1 MAFIRFIP
9 SERTLE
15 VGKVAAPILAEAL
28 YLTHCSPHLSAF
40 LCVSRCR
47 EGTSYLS
54 SWHVCQV
61 PVSVPE
67 LVYCIQY
74 ICHRCPEAV
83 GSPGDSERRSYNSA
97 SNGSWLL
104 ANWFLC
110 QRQHF
115 PSFFPRSPLL
125 FPVSILS
132 ACLPTTDA
140 DIPAGHMLE
149 LICTLLDVHMCR
161 RMAWVRRCY
170 KKSIL

>member
-1 MAFIRFIP
+1 M
-9 SERTLE
+9 
-15 VGKVAAPILAEAL
+15 AL

-40 LCVSRCR
+40 LCVSRCL
-47 EGTSYLS
+47 EGASYLS
-54 SWHVCQV
+54 PQPVCQV
-61 PVSVPE
+61 PVSVPK

-74 ICHRCPEAV
+74 ICHCCPEAV

-110 QRQHF
+110 KRHIETCQSQHF
-115 PSFFPRSPLL
+115 PSFFPRSRLL

-161 RMAWVRRCY
+161 RMAWV
-170 KKSIL
+170 